1 MNKTKVMISAGRQKP
16 TQNAARWPCG

>member
-16 TQNAARWPCG
+16 MQNAARWPCG